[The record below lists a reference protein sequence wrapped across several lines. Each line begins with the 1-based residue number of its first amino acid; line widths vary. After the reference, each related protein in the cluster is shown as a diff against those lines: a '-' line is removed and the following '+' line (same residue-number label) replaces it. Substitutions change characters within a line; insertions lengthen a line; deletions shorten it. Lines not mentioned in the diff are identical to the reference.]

1 VSTRSYAPSLS
12 KDISVS
18 ASDVVPLDPSA
29 ELVKLAEGPSNLSKP
44 ERVAEAPPGS
54 CFTVATLNVA
64 LASLPPQRVCGN
76 PRLPFVFQG
85 AVQDRIGA
93 RDNRRARTNN
103 A

>member
-1 VSTRSYAPSLS
+1 MRSPFADAISS
-12 KDISVS
+12 KQAVATPRQNRDAEETEPIS
-18 ASDVVPLDPSA
+18 PSA
-29 ELVKLAEGPSNLSKP
+29 RTGPD
-44 ERVAEAPPGS
+44 EAGGFARHTF
-54 CFTVATLNVA
+54 CAVTLNIA

>member
-1 VSTRSYAPSLS
+1 MQERTSAKDENEMGQRSPKNA
-12 KDISVS
+12 
-18 ASDVVPLDPSA
+18 AQHDPKGFCA
-29 ELVKLAEGPSNLSKP
+29 V
-44 ERVAEAPPGS
+44 
-54 CFTVATLNVA
+54 TLNIA